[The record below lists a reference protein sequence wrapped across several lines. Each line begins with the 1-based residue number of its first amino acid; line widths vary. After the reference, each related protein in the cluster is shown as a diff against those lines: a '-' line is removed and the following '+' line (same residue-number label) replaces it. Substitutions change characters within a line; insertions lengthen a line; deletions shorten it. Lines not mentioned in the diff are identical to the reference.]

1 MEKKLEFISAG
12 FFMVLLITLFLVLG
26 VETPIPFDGVGKSL
40 FALIIVS
47 GLGTI
52 VPLLI
57 SKSKE

>member
-1 MEKKLEFISAG
+1 MEKKLEYISAG

-40 FALIIVS
+40 FAVLVVS
-47 GLGTI
+47 MLGTV